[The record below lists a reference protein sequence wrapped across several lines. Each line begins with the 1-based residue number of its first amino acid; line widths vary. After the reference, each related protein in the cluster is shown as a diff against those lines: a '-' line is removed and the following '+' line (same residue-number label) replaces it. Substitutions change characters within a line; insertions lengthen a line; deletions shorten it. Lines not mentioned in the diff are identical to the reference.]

1 MNSTSEPKV
10 VEILREFS
18 IPLLLGVVVALIVA
32 NVNKGLYD
40 QLVDG
45 TYTFITG
52 EEFVSHSSHG
62 AGDPDEVAAD
72 HPDGAS
78 PEGESSGASSEQSV
92 GENEESQAPWKHF
105 ATLHFIINDIFM
117 VIFFGIATK
126 EITESIL
133 PGGALNPPAK
143 AVNPLLGT
151 LGGVLGP
158 VGVYLALNTV
168 MGDGT
173 WTKGWGIPTA
183 TDIALAWLVARM
195 VFGKGHPAISFLLL
209 LAVADDG
216 IGLGIIAFAYPDPF
230 LQTEWIK
237 ALWIVPGMGVAFAFR
252 KFNVRHWIPYVLVG
266 GGLSWWGLYSA
277 HLHPALALVPIIPF
291 LPGPK
296 RDLGMFTEEPGSPEE
311 QNPLDHF
318 EHDLKRLV
326 DFGLFFFA
334 FANAGVEFSNINN
347 LTWIVLLSLLI
358 GKTVGITLFSY
369 VGTLIGFPLP
379 TGMRFKHL
387 VVAGVVA
394 GLGLTVALFVAG
406 QAFQGKEELELQGA
420 AKMGALFSAG
430 AAIVAFML
438 ARILGVKGKE

>member
-1 MNSTSEPKV
+1 MNSSSQPKY
-10 VEILREFS
+10 VELLREFS

-32 NVNKGLYD
+32 NIDYPLYD
-40 QLVDG
+40 KLVNG
-45 TYTFITG
+45 TYSLITG
-52 EEFVSHSSHG
+52 EEYVPHGSHANSEN
-62 AGDPDEVAAD
+62 GD
-72 HPDGAS
+72 AS
-78 PEGESSGASSEQSV
+78 GHDQKGQPHAGESAGETSESSV
-92 GENEESQAPWKHF
+92 GGEEHSQAPWKHY

-126 EITESIL
+126 EITESCL

-168 MGDGT
+168 IGDGT

-216 IGLGIIAFAYPDPF
+216 IGLGIIAFAYPDPS
-230 LQTEWIK
+230 LPTEWIK
-237 ALWIVPGMGVAFAFR
+237 ALWIVPGMGVAFALR
-252 KFNVRHWIPYVLVG
+252 KLNVRHWIPYVLAG
-266 GGLSWWGLYSA
+266 GGFSWWGLYSA

-334 FANAGVEFSNINN
+334 FANAGVQFSNINN
-347 LTWIVLLSLLI
+347 LTWIVLFSLLI
-358 GKTVGITLFSY
+358 GKTAGITLFSY
-369 VGTLIGFPLP
+369 VATLVGFPLP
-379 TGMRFKHL
+379 TGMRLKHL

-394 GLGLTVALFVAG
+394 ALGLTVALFVAG
-406 QAFQGKEELELQGA
+406 QAFQVNMELQGA

-430 AAIVAFML
+430 ASIVAFTL
-438 ARILGVKGKE
+438 ARILGVKGKD